1 MFHYNI
7 NLIKNATNKFKKVFY
22 FSKVKSTN
30 EMAKKLIQKSKLN
43 GNAVIISN
51 NKMEAEKSFDFPHK
65 NTNVHMTVVIKNINL
80 DLKLLSIILPLAVA
94 NAIDKISGLK
104 TNIRWPNYILIDEKM
119 VSKIKVE
126 HFEGNSRE
134 NFKYT
139 IVEISIKVNGVN
151 KPNSKLKYISTSL
164 EEKCKNHIN
173 RTHLVCCILK
183 EIDKLLEMSPLY
195 LTYKYMHKIN
205 PGLCV
210 DE

>member
-7 NLIKNATNKFKKVFY
+7 SLIKNSTNKFKKVFY

-30 EMAKKLIQKSKLN
+30 EMAKKLIQKNKLN

-51 NKMEAEKSFDFPHK
+51 NKMEAEKSLDFPHK

-94 NAIDKISGLK
+94 NAIDKVSSLK

-126 HFEGNSRE
+126 HLEGNSKE

-139 IVEISIKVNGVN
+139 IVEISIKVNGVDKSSSN
-151 KPNSKLKYISTSL
+151 LKYISTSL

-173 RTHLVCCILK
+173 RTHLACCILK